1 MNSTAKLSQV
11 KITFMSG
18 SNHLLHVFKASTKS
32 QEETFSIEI
41 MVHSK
46 L

>member
-18 SNHLLHVFKASTKS
+18 SNHFML
-32 QEETFSIEI
+32 
-41 MVHSK
+41 SK
-46 L
+46 LQRKAKKKRSL